1 MSLADPT
8 APWYAHA
15 TQQRL
20 LDRMAGRITP
30 EESRRL
36 AAEIRDAVWAPTGT
50 DGGTVPLAGRTHTQA
65 VAGVRGSSRPATP
78 ARRAG

>member
-15 TQQRL
+15 TRQRL
-20 LDRMAGRITP
+20 EDRAAGRIT
-30 EESRRL
+30 EAESRQL
-36 AAEIRDAVWAPTGT
+36 AAEIRDAVWAPAGANS
-50 DGGTVPLAGRTHTQA
+50 GTVPLAGRTGEREALT
-65 VAGVRGSSRPATP
+65 GSSRPATP